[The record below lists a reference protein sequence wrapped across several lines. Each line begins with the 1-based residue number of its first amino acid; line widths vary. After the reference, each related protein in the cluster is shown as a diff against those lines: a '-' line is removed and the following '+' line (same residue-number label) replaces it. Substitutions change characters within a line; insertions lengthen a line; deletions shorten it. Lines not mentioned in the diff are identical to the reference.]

1 MSGSKWF
8 HSLIT
13 LILSIIALVLSF
25 ALYIYWYLEVSE
37 GLKAVVTRFKIDTRQ
52 VLEPQTWVVILV
64 LSILVGF
71 IIVCIF
77 IIFVYN
83 QKALQLYRL
92 QNNFI
97 NNFTH
102 ELKTPVTSLK
112 LYLETFVKY
121 DLPRKDQLK
130 YIEYMIQDANR
141 LSENVSQILN
151 LAKIESSSYSGEKN
165 ITDLVNATQR
175 FLEENHHR
183 FVSSEINVSNPENRS
198 FMLNINLPLF
208 EMFLMNLLTNAI
220 TYNDSK
226 IPKITI
232 RFQSINNKLMIRI
245 EDNGIG
251 IEKGEI
257 KKIFRKFYQVGKS
270 DNRSAKGS
278 GLGLYVA
285 VNIARIYSG
294 KLKAES
300 RGKCK
305 GSQFSLILPL
315 EPILN
320 QTSMAKQTG

>member
-1 MSGSKWF
+1 MGGSRWF

-13 LILSIIALVLSF
+13 MILSIIALVLSF

-37 GLKAVVTRFKIDTRQ
+37 GLRAVVTRFKIDTKQ

-71 IIVCIF
+71 ILICIF

-112 LYLETFVKY
+112 LYLETFAKY

-130 YIEYMIQDANR
+130 YIAYMIQDAER
-141 LSENVSQILN
+141 LSDNVSQILN
-151 LAKIESSSYSGEKN
+151 LAKIESSTFSSEKN
-165 ITDLVNATQR
+165 ITDLVNATR
-175 FLEENHHR
+175 DFLKENHHR
-183 FVSSEINVSNPENRS
+183 FSNSEIEVNNPDDKPY
-198 FMLNINLPLF
+198 LVNINLPLY
-208 EMFLMNLLTNAI
+208 EMFLMNILTNAV
-220 TYNDSK
+220 TYNDSTV
-226 IPKITI
+226 PKIEI
-232 RFQSINNKLMIRI
+232 GFRSMRDKLII
-245 EDNGIG
+245 GFTDNGIG
-251 IEKGEI
+251 LEKGDI

-285 VNIARIYSG
+285 DNIARIYSG

-300 RGKCK
+300 RGRGR

-320 QTSMAKQTG
+320 QNTMTK